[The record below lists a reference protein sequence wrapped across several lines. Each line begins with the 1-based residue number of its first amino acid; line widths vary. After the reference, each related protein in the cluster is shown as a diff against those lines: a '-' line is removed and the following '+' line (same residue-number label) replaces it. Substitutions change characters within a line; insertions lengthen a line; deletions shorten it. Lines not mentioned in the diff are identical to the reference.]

1 MAEIEIE
8 KLRNVGILGQGG
20 AGKTSLGAG
29 KTSLGEVMLFSSGA
43 TQRLG
48 LVGDGSSV
56 FDFEQEEAKRKI
68 TISTAFHSLKWNKS
82 GIYLIDTPGYAP
94 FLPDAMH
101 CMRAF
106 GGAVF
111 LLNPSSGFKVES
123 GRLWDRAQELK
134 VRRLFFVSKM
144 DREDSPDVIEAVDAI
159 LNSLEVKGVHLQVPI
174 GSGEAFKGVVDLILN
189 KAYIFDGNSGKF
201 QASEIPEEM
210 GKNAQEMRVRLM
222 ESIAETDD
230 KLLEK
235 YLDGQELTPTEI
247 QQGVRDGVLQGT
259 LFPVLYGSS
268 TRLIGIAQLLDAVVD
283 YLPSSLEGDEV
294 QGKNPVTGE
303 GEKRPNDPSAPFSAY
318 VFKTI
323 IDPFTGKLSMMRVVS
338 GKVITDMSTY
348 NSNKQSKE
356 KIGHLFKLEGKK
368 QVPVREALAGEIVA
382 AAKLKDASSGDTLC
396 EERAPIQFDGLT
408 HYPPLISFALEPK
421 SRADEDKVPQGLHRM
436 MEEDP
441 SVEMHRDPQTR
452 DFILSGMGQLHIE
465 VIVEKLK
472 RKYGAE
478 VELKAPKIPYKETIK
493 AKVSAQGKYKKQS
506 GGRGQYGDTWL
517 EIEPLPRG
525 KGFEFVNKIVG
536 GAIPRNYI
544 PAVEKGVKEAMVVGF
559 VAGYSMVDVRVTLY
573 DGSYHDVDSS
583 DMAFKIA
590 GSMGFK
596 NAVEKAKPVILEPVM
611 SMQVTVPEECM
622 GDAIGDLNSRRGR
635 VQGVEAKGH
644 NQMIKAQVP
653 MAEILRYAPDLTSMT
668 SGRGEFQMEF
678 SHYEEL
684 PAHLNEK
691 VIKGAKVADEAQAK
705 A

>member
-1 MAEIEIE
+1 MAQIEMD
-8 KLRNVGILGQGG
+8 KLRNVGILAQGG
-20 AGKTSLGAG
+20 AGKTSLGEAMLYSAG
-29 KTSLGEVMLFSSGA
+29 V

-48 LVGDGSSV
+48 RVDDGSSV
-56 FDFEQEEAKRKI
+56 LDFEPEETKRKI
-68 TISTAFHSLKWNKS
+68 TISSAFHPFKWNKS
-82 GIYLIDTPGYAP
+82 SIYLIDTPGHAP
-94 FLPDAMH
+94 FLPDSMQ

-123 GRLWDRAQELK
+123 QRLWGRAEELN

-144 DREDSPDVIEAVDAI
+144 DREDSPNVTEAVDEI
-159 LNSLEVKGVHLQVPI
+159 LNALEVKGLHLQLPI
-174 GSGEAFKGVVDLILN
+174 GSGGTFKGLVDLILM
-189 KAYIFDGNSGKF
+189 KAMVFDRDSGKF
-201 QASEIPEEM
+201 NVKDIPEEL
-210 GKNAQEMRVRLM
+210 KKRAQDMRVRLI
-222 ESIAETDD
+222 ESVAEINDI
-230 KLLEK
+230 LLEK
-235 YLDGQELTPTEI
+235 YLDGQELSVEEI
-247 QQGVRDGVLQGT
+247 QQGIREGTLQGT

-268 TRLIGIAQLLDAVVD
+268 THLVGIAQLLDAVAA
-283 YLPSSLEGDEV
+283 YLPSPLEEGEV

-303 GEKRPNDPSAPFSAY
+303 GEKRSNDPNAPFSAY

-323 IDPFTGKLSMMRVVS
+323 IDPFAGKLSVMKVVS
-338 GKVITDMSTY
+338 GKITADMSTY
-348 NSNKQSKE
+348 NSNKQLKE

-368 QVPVREALAGEIVA
+368 QVPVNEGLAGEIVA

-396 EERAPIQFDGLT
+396 EERAPIQFDGLAQF
-408 HYPPLISFALEPK
+408 PPLISFALEPK

-436 MEEDP
+436 MEEDS

-465 VIVEKLK
+465 VIVDKLR

-478 VELKAPKIPYKETIK
+478 VELKAPKVPYKETIK
-493 AKVSAQGKYKKQS
+493 VKSSAQGKYKKQS

-517 EIEPLPRG
+517 QIEPLPHG
-525 KGFEFVNKIVG
+525 KGFEFVNKISG

-544 PAVEKGVKEAMVVGF
+544 PAVEKGVIESMESGI
-559 VAGYSMVDVRVTLY
+559 VAGYPMVDVRVTLY
-573 DGSYHDVDSS
+573 DGSYHEVDSS

-596 NAVEKAKPVILEPVM
+596 NAVSKAKPVILEPVM

-644 NQMIKAQVP
+644 NQLIKARVP

-691 VIKGAKVADEAQAK
+691 VIKGVKAADETEARA
-705 A
+705 